1 MQSLCNYV
9 VCVGDLGD
17 SKNEQ
22 TQKLLGIQ
30 AVVNCTLD
38 QDFILKGENTQF
50 RVAVDDACDQN
61 IQDYF
66 SDALSFM
73 QEHVKSGHTVLVH
86 CIMGMSRSASIVL
99 LYLMHTKGLSLKE
112 SYDLVKSKRPCIHPN
127 PRFLKELSK
136 QELELKGCNT
146 IRFREEEILSV
157 SSVYDWLIDG
167 QWVPRTVLTKPK

>member
-1 MQSLCNYV
+1 M
-9 VCVGDLGD
+9 GD
-17 SKNEQ
+17 SKNRQ
-22 TQKLLGIQ
+22 TQELLGIQ

-38 QDFILKGENTQF
+38 QEFTLEGEDNQF

-73 QEHVKSGHTVLVH
+73 REHVKLGHPVLVH

-99 LYLMHTKGLSLKE
+99 LYLMHMEGLSLKE
-112 SYDLVKSKRPCIHPN
+112 SYDLVKSKRPCINPN

-136 QELELKGCNT
+136 QELGLKGCNT
-146 IRFREEEILSV
+146 IRFREGEILSV